1 MGHIKCASIE
11 TSDRL
16 RRVLSV
22 LADGRE
28 YTTLDLMA
36 YARVCAVSTAVA
48 ELRANGF
55 DIRCK
60 RRGRLWYYRMEVAAD
75 AVPGKN

>member
-1 MGHIKCASIE
+1 MGKIHYAKLE

-28 YTTLDLMA
+28 DNTLDLMA

-55 DIRCK
+55 DIRCQ
-60 RRGRLWYYRMEVAAD
+60 RRGDLWFYRMEVAD

>member
-1 MGHIKCASIE
+1 MGGINYAKLE

-16 RRVLSV
+16 RRELAVLS
-22 LADGRE
+22 DGRE
-28 YTTLDLMA
+28 HSTLDIQA
-36 YARVCAVSTAVA
+36 YARVCAVGTTVS

-55 DIRCK
+55 SISCQ
-60 RRGRLWYYRMEVAAD
+60 RRGDVWFYRMEVAD

>member
-1 MGHIKCASIE
+1 MGKIHYAKLE

-48 ELRANGF
+48 ELRKNDF
-55 DIRCK
+55 VIHCQ
-60 RRGRLWYYRMEVAAD
+60 RRGGLWYYRMEVAD

>member
-1 MGHIKCASIE
+1 MGGINHARIE

-16 RRVLSV
+16 RRVLAV

-55 DIRCK
+55 SISCQ
-60 RRGRLWYYRMEVAAD
+60 RRGDLWFYRMEVD
-75 AVPGKN
+75 NG

>member
-1 MGHIKCASIE
+1 MGGINYARLE

-36 YARVCAVSTAVA
+36 FARVCAVSTAVA

-55 DIRCK
+55 DIRCQ
-60 RRGRLWYYRMEVAAD
+60 RRGDLWFYRMEV
-75 AVPGKN
+75 KNG